1 LSRWVVGRC
10 QSFCKERLTTE
21 NQLEQR
27 HDVASQAWP
36 KLYRFDHRTGDA
48 HAIPALGRF
57 PSVVREAQP
66 RLVRVSQLIPQ
77 ARSLGLSIFSPSC
90 TGDDGGVNDASERRS
105 DAARG
110 IRVALNWRQRFLGK
124 GHDAGIRRRD
134 SESGRN
140 RGMTPAKI
148 CPLPPNLSTPTPVL
162 TRATR
167 LSRR

>member
-1 LSRWVVGRC
+1 MRSLPR
-10 QSFCKERLTTE
+10 
-21 NQLEQR
+21 
-27 HDVASQAWP
+27 
-36 KLYRFDHRTGDA
+36 
-48 HAIPALGRF
+48 GRF
-57 PSVVREAQP
+57 PNVVREAKP

-140 RGMTPAKI
+140 RGMTPAKT
-148 CPLPPNLSTPTPVL
+148 CPLPPSLSTPTPVL